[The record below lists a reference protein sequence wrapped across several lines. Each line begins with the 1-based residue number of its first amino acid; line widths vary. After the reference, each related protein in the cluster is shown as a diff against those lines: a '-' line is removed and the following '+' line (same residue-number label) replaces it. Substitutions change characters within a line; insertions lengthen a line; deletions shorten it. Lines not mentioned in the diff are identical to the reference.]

1 MIAACAGRNWIAQ
14 GTESGLY
21 GSPAIFS
28 LQASMRFM
36 NLGAQEQKKK
46 HDYELVSISHSA
58 DFLRQWG
65 GQMS

>member
-1 MIAACAGRNWIAQ
+1 MQFAR

-21 GSPAIFS
+21 GSPAIFNC

-36 NLGAQEQKKK
+36 NLGVQEQEKK